1 MKIGSNQ
8 FKTKQFNWLGVS
20 KKAYNSILW
29 LTLLTIVMGWS
40 FWYYLKPAPL
50 ISPVIDQSPSGV
62 CVTCRQGISKEEL
75 TIENMIKDIFKE
87 DSGKAFKLLSCEN
100 ERLRPN
106 AVNVNKDGS
115 QDLGIFQLNSNWH
128 GFNKPVNNKR

>member
-1 MKIGSNQ
+1 
-8 FKTKQFNWLGVS
+8 
-20 KKAYNSILW
+20 
-29 LTLLTIVMGWS
+29 MGWS

-50 ISPVIDQSPSGV
+50 ISPVIDQYPSGV

-128 GFNKPVNNKR
+128 GFNKPVNNKRYLFDPKVNIAIAYRLYVDSGRSFKMWVCGKHLSI